1 MMWMMAKRPCKKHSP
16 PPQQRRESLLEAA
29 FNDAMVAFPSCLPN
43 AQDSV
48 PLPPPSPSPPP
59 PPALKKKRKYRLR
72 SGSEEILDQY
82 SSIRQRVN
90 SGDSLMST
98 LRHLNIPYTT
108 FVRTFKPMG
117 EVEALEPGFISYLNL
132 PKTTLSP
139 LAKLCKDRLKLVTN
153 VKREDAKK
161 DGSTV

>member
-1 MMWMMAKRPCKKHSP
+1 MMWMMAKRPCNKHSP

-48 PLPPPSPSPPP
+48 PLPPPSP

-72 SGSEEILDQY
+72 SGSEEILEQY

-117 EVEALEPGFISYLNL
+117 EVEALEPGFISSLNL
-132 PKTTLSP
+132 PKTTLST

-153 VKREDAKK
+153 EKREDAKK
-161 DGSTV
+161 DGLIV

>member
-16 PPQQRRESLLEAA
+16 PPQQRWESLLEAA

-48 PLPPPSPSPPP
+48 PIPPPSPSP

-72 SGSEEILDQY
+72 SVSEEILDQY

-90 SGDSLMST
+90 SGIASCP
-98 LRHLNIPYTT
+98 HI
-108 FVRTFKPMG
+108 
-117 EVEALEPGFISYLNL
+117 
-132 PKTTLSP
+132 
-139 LAKLCKDRLKLVTN
+139 
-153 VKREDAKK
+153 
-161 DGSTV
+161 

>member
-1 MMWMMAKRPCKKHSP
+1 MWMMAKRPCKKHSL

-48 PLPPPSPSPPP
+48 PLPPLP

-82 SSIRQRVN
+82 SSIRQCVN
-90 SGDSLMST
+90 SADSLMST

-117 EVEALEPGFISYLNL
+117 EVEALEPGFISSLNL
-132 PKTTLSP
+132 PKTTLST

-153 VKREDAKK
+153 EKREDAKK
-161 DGSTV
+161 DGLIV